1 MLTLTSLT
9 IWLRWEQ
16 AVGGGSG
23 FAGSSGSNFAGSK
36 LLVVDLVS
44 LVAVDLA
51 SLGASCERWNWLRW
65 EQAGSSGILTV
76 TCLTIWLCW
85 EQAGSGGSGFAG
97 RGESSFA
104 GSSGSG
110 FAGSKL
116 VAVDWASLGT
126 SW

>member
-16 AVGGGSG
+16 AVSGGLD
-23 FAGSSGSNFAGSK
+23 FAGSK
-36 LLVVDLVS
+36 

-51 SLGASCERWNWLRW
+51 SLVGVKVASLGAVDLWLR
-65 EQAGSSGILTV
+65 
-76 TCLTIWLCW
+76 W

-97 RGESSFA
+97 RGES
-104 GSSGSG
+104 G

-116 VAVDWASLGT
+116 VA